1 VGVAVE
7 VDVNAGF
14 AEDSLLGLQM
24 RETGGTR
31 QTEALCSQRI
41 LNHVLNIGENGEVNE
56 VGVLVRMRLDGG
68 TLVVV

>member
-1 VGVAVE
+1 MNGARVPA
-7 VDVNAGF
+7 
-14 AEDSLLGLQM
+14 SIPGLQM